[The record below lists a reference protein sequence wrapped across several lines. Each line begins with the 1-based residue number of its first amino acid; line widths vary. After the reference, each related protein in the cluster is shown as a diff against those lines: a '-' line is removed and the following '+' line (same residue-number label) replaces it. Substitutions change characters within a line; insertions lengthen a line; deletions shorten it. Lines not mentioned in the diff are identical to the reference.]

1 MNRGDRPADRTTV
14 RTSAGP
20 VVVHRS
26 GAGPAVVL
34 LHANP
39 GDSRDFAAVLPALS
53 ALFTVY
59 GVDWPGYGESPPPR
73 PPSSATAMGYAGLVP
88 ELLDALGIDDAAF
101 IGNSVGGYCAVRF
114 ALEHPGRARALVLV
128 NSGGFTRPTPP
139 NRAFVRLK
147 GTETVTRLLAGR
159 LSRLYLRRRNRTVAE
174 MLARDAARR
183 DDPAAIA
190 VEAAIWRSF
199 NNPAHDLRAAAGGLT
214 VATLLA
220 WGTGDPLVGLDG
232 RRARRLLPHAAWCP
246 LRTGHAPYAE
256 APESFLAVTLP
267 FLREHSR
274 GHGVTEN
281 TP

>member
-1 MNRGDRPADRTTV
+1 MNRGDGTTEPVTV
-14 RTSAGP
+14 RTCAGP
-20 VVVHRS
+20 VVVHRT

-53 ALFTVY
+53 AQFTVY
-59 GVDWPGYGESPPPR
+59 GVDWPGYGASPPPQ

-88 ELLDALGIDDAAF
+88 QLLDALGIEHAAF

-114 ALEHPGRARALVLV
+114 ALDSPGRVRALVLV

-139 NRAFVRLK
+139 SRAFVRLK

-190 VEAAIWRSF
+190 VEAAVWRSF
-199 NNPAHDLRAAAGGLT
+199 NDPAHDLRVEAGALT
-214 VATLLA
+214 AATLIA
-220 WGTGDPLVGLDG
+220 WGTGDPLLGKDG
-232 RRARRLLPHAAWCP
+232 RRAHRLLPRATWHP

-256 APESFLAVTLP
+256 APEEFLRVTMP
-267 FLREHSR
+267 FLRRHA
-274 GHGVTEN
+274 
-281 TP
+281 